1 MCDYVVWFVQ
11 VSLGLWLDGIAVLL
25 SITLTLSNIL
35 LSKVSGF
42 G

>member
-11 VSLGLWLDGIAVLL
+11 VSLGLWLEETATLL
-25 SITLTLSNIL
+25 SMILTLSNNL